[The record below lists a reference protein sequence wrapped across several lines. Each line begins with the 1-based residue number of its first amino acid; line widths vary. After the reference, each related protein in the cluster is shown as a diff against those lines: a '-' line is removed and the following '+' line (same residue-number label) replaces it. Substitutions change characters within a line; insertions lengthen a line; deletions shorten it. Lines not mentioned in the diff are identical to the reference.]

1 MAKKKEQEV
10 TIILSAKDASTV
22 ANIIAGKAM
31 EMHKKG
37 VPWMRGEEMLSCVDM
52 GNIANKIQ
60 EKLGSKYDFDSI
72 WSGKNKSKST
82 KNQKQ

>member
-1 MAKKKEQEV
+1 MKKKKEPEV
-10 TIILSAKDASTV
+10 TIILSVKDASTV

-37 VPWMRGEEMLSCVDM
+37 TPWMRGEEMLSCVDK

-60 EKLGSKYDFDSI
+60 EKLGSKYDFDSVF
-72 WSGKNKSKST
+72 SGKKKSKPA
-82 KNQKQ
+82 KKQ